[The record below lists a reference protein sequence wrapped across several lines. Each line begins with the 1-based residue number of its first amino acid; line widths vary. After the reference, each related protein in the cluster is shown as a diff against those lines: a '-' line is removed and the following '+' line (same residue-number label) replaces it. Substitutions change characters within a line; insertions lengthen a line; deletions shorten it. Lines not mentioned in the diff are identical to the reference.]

1 MIVICTSVTVI
12 KNAIAKTAVNMT
24 EKQVYFFQ
32 VGDFECTPE
41 F

>member
-1 MIVICTSVTVI
+1 MIVISTSVIVI
-12 KNAIAKTAVNMT
+12 KNATAKTTANMT

>member
-1 MIVICTSVTVI
+1 MIVIYTLLII
-12 KNAIAKTAVNMT
+12 KNATAKTAGSMT

-32 VGDFECTPE
+32 VGDLECTPE